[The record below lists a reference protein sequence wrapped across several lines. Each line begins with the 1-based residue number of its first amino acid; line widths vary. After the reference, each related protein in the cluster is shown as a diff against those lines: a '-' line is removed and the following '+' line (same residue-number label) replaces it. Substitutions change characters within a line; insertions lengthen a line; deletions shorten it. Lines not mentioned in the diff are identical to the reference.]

1 MRTLVLMAAAVVS
14 VSVAVSLTPQHM
26 IAAIGET
33 RPAQASTQ
41 GPARVAHI
49 LFAGDMQFDRHI
61 RDVIDAKGD
70 DAVFGCM
77 AETLGSFDTVVAN
90 LEGPITENESRSRG
104 SKVGSPENFSFTF
117 PSRTAETLKA
127 HNIGIV
133 NIGNNH
139 ITNFGLEGF
148 ATTQGFLMHAD
159 VGYFGGIKTDDA
171 VYRTEI
177 EGNIISFVSYNQ
189 FGGDSAEATADK
201 IRREKT
207 AGRTVIVYTH
217 WGEEYRPAT
226 LNEKS
231 LALIF
236 VTAGADA
243 ILGSHPHVV
252 QEDAIVAGVPVFYSL
267 GNFIF
272 DQYWNESVSRGL
284 AVELIVGQDGITV
297 GKRYVTASTF
307 AGSTCLIED

>member
-1 MRTLVLMAAAVVS
+1 
-14 VSVAVSLTPQHM
+14 
-26 IAAIGET
+26 
-33 RPAQASTQ
+33 
-41 GPARVAHI
+41 
-49 LFAGDMQFDRHI
+49 
-61 RDVIDAKGD
+61 
-70 DAVFGCM
+70 
-77 AETLGSFDTVVAN
+77 
-90 LEGPITENESRSRG
+90 
-104 SKVGSPENFSFTF
+104 
-117 PSRTAETLKA
+117 
-127 HNIGIV
+127 
-133 NIGNNH
+133 
-139 ITNFGLEGF
+139 
-148 ATTQGFLMHAD
+148 
-159 VGYFGGIKTDDA
+159 
-171 VYRTEI
+171 
-177 EGNIISFVSYNQ
+177 VSYNQ
-189 FGGDSAEATADK
+189 YGGDSAEATADK